1 LTGDVAWAHTALR
14 TDAVGGIE
22 ETAGYLTSGVFLS
35 VHRSLTAQDGR
46 AVLVCPTVHSGGL
59 MNYRREVNLGRQ
71 LARRGFVAVRPQYYG
86 SANSLGDDSEL
97 TLDTM
102 VRDARAAVE
111 LVGAECSTDLC
122 CIVGV
127 RLGALVAAA
136 RHEWRDLPLALWE
149 PVVKGSD
156 YFREAFRAELMRRM
170 RQKGDDDRPTRS
182 DLEERMR
189 TEGSV
194 EVVGELI
201 HRSFHE
207 SVHDRSLLPIPG
219 GDGREVLLVG
229 FGGSGGRAR
238 LKEELVA
245 AGSRVVQ
252 ASSEVNE
259 TWWFQDEGTDP
270 EVDAATASTVSWI
283 LDRTG
288 AGTRGELGG

>member
-1 LTGDVAWAHTALR
+1 LTSQFAWTHTAVR
-14 TDAVGGIE
+14 TDAAGGIE
-22 ETAGYLTSGVFLS
+22 EIAGYLSSGAFLS
-35 VHRSLTAQDGR
+35 VHRPLTAQNGR
-46 AVLVCPTVHSGGL
+46 AVLVCPTVHAGGL

-111 LVGAECSTDLC
+111 LVGAECSNGLSS
-122 CIVGV
+122 IVGV

-136 RHEWRDLPLALWE
+136 LHEWRDLPLALWE

-170 RQKGDDDRPTRS
+170 RQKGEDDRLTRS
-182 DLEERMR
+182 DLEERLR
-189 TEGSV
+189 SEGSV
-194 EVVGELI
+194 EIVGELI

-207 SVHDRSLLPIPG
+207 SVHDRSLLPLPG
-219 GDGREVLLVG
+219 ADGREVLLVG
-229 FGGSGGRAR
+229 FGGSGGRSR

-259 TWWFQDEGTDP
+259 TWWFQDEDTDP

-283 LDRTG
+283 MECTG
-288 AGTRGELGG
+288 TGTRGG